1 MCVARLS
8 IIAAASATT
17 SPPFRSKSQD
27 RSVHRSKFV
36 VTPGANAAI
45 PGGAGSRRYRLDGRT
60 KVRQVHT
67 VSGGLERWLRKMLV
81 RAPPLLVHFRDST
94 HAVNGIPV
102 VVNTNVFVAGLRSGG
117 GASRA
122 VLRRALGGNLQPLFG
137 NALWMEYQDLLD
149 RPVWGD
155 ATTSDE
161 RQSVLAALA
170 LRGRWVTVY
179 YGWRPNLPDEGDNH
193 LIELALAGGAQAI
206 VTHNLRDLRGGEL
219 RLGTLRVLTPAQC
232 LEEWE

>member
-1 MCVARLS
+1 
-8 IIAAASATT
+8 
-17 SPPFRSKSQD
+17 
-27 RSVHRSKFV
+27 
-36 VTPGANAAI
+36 
-45 PGGAGSRRYRLDGRT
+45 
-60 KVRQVHT
+60 
-67 VSGGLERWLRKMLV
+67 
-81 RAPPLLVHFRDST
+81 
-94 HAVNGIPV
+94 
-102 VVNTNVFVAGLRSGG
+102 
-117 GASRA
+117 
-122 VLRRALGGNLQPLFG
+122 
-137 NALWMEYQDLLD
+137 MEYQDLLD

-206 VTHNLRDLRGGEL
+206 ITHNLRDLRGGEL